1 MQHSGNTNNKKHYL
15 YATSWISHLVC

>member
-1 MQHSGNTNNKKHYL
+1 MKHSGNTNNKKHY